1 MAPECFHGVSDL
13 GNDQLKA
20 VDIYAFGVLMYELL
34 VGHSPWILERVT
46 SQLTLQRY
54 VCFDQRR
61 PGWGSRSSSISLEYK
76 RLVEKCWHQDS
87 KRRPTSKELVL
98 IIRDMYR
105 QRCDTQGNGSSG
117 YSTAGDSTVSGPP
130 SSANVPS
137 PGSWSAGTKP
147 NSSEPVAGGVPLQ
160 HDRVPSNQT
169 SYVNE
174 TSNVVDGYAQVGAAH
189 ESPPNGYYNGSY
201 RQSANSNPMAS
212 SVTSSTDDCSGS
224 GGPGEPPAAASYN
237 SQRTALQQ
245 QHHGRIDTSAGVGHA
260 APSPSTFGRPAPY
273 NDIQY
278 SHSAGAMVRRV
289 KTEMV
294 VRPPVPS
301 LDLFDAGPGMP
312 LVGGGR
318 NVNPLPN
325 SGNAPDSQRHG
336 ILGGDSMLAAVQNQN
351 VPSQGA
357 VSDAQ
362 DVGPGAGNMPHV
374 TGAPTTP
381 VDGMQDLINKFERV
395 NAHSGSIPTL
405 SSSMSHVPAAG
416 ATQVS
421 TDQHIQLAHDK
432 RASSAPEPGALLVGP
447 RVPVRGAG
455 IDAGAV
461 IKALQAQHGL
471 SQVHAWW
478 DDGHGPL
485 IANALSRSDA
495 RSGGEVRP
503 ILIKD
508 LLIKASN
515 GPAKNPTIAKD
526 LCVALGN
533 VARSGLI
540 DNIWAQQLLPVTLA
554 AMQAF
559 SFDVNVY
566 SAACYALANILKVSN
581 EIADDR
587 RRREVAD
594 WVSHAMSFNLNGAGQ
609 PRVPSLAYL
618 TASAAR
624 NFVWRREKNAQA
636 FFLRR
641 EGVKWSAAENMRAS
655 MIFFKQDSTVVES
668 CLSAFAALSFFP
680 SLQGSLVR
688 IRIVSAVSQVMDP
701 PILSNGST
709 AGNSGTAVLSM
720 GLTTIG
726 ILVGGRT
733 PPDRL
738 PPAEIQAI
746 SAALI
751 SEGGVSC
758 VITAVENALRNKSVP
773 VIESGLHT
781 LAALAQFDGRL
792 LEECVQRG
800 AVGPVVQAVWFAV
813 RGGQQNV
820 SARMAEV
827 ICESVL
833 ALSAHPAAASAMR
846 GARLADP
853 MTTLVTSFNNVPHV
867 VSLGNEAICRVR

>member
-54 VCFDQRR
+54 VCFDQKR
-61 PGWGSRSSSISLEYK
+61 PGWGSRSSSICLEYK

-87 KRRPTSKELVL
+87 KRRPTSKELVF
-98 IIRDMYR
+98 IIREMYR

-117 YSTAGDSTVSGPP
+117 YSTAADSTVSGPP
-130 SSANVPS
+130 SSANAPS
-137 PGSWSAGTKP
+137 SGSWPVGTKP
-147 NSSEPVAGGVPLQ
+147 NSSEPVASGVSLQ
-160 HDRVPSNQT
+160 HDGVPSHNI
-169 SYVNE
+169 SHVNE
-174 TSNVVDGYAQVGAAH
+174 TSNVVDGYAQVGPAH
-189 ESPPNGYYNGSY
+189 ESPPNGYYKGSY
-201 RQSANSNPMAS
+201 RHSANSNPMAS

-245 QHHGRIDTSAGVGHA
+245 QHHGRINTPVCVGQA
-260 APSPSTFGRPAPY
+260 APNPTFGRPAPY

-301 LDLFDAGPGMP
+301 LDLFDAGPGIP
-312 LVGGGR
+312 FAGGGR
-318 NVNPLPN
+318 NVNPMPN
-325 SGNAPDSQRHG
+325 SGNAPDPQRQG

-351 VPSQGA
+351 VPSQVA
-357 VSDAQ
+357 VADAQ
-362 DVGPGAGNMPHV
+362 DLKPGAGNMPQV
-374 TGAPTTP
+374 TGAPTAP
-381 VDGMQDLINKFERV
+381 VDGMQDLINKFERA
-395 NAHSGSIPTL
+395 NAHSGSIPQL
-405 SSSMSHVPAAG
+405 SSSMSNVPAAG
-416 ATQVS
+416 SKQGS
-421 TDQHIQLAHDK
+421 TDQLQPAYDQ
-432 RASSAPEPGALLVGP
+432 RASSAPEPGALLTGP
-447 RVPVRGAG
+447 RVPARGAG

-461 IKALQAQHGL
+461 ITALQAQHGL

-495 RSGGEVRP
+495 RSGGQVRP

-540 DNIWAQQLLPVTLA
+540 DNVWAQQLLPVTLA

-581 EIADDR
+581 EIPDDR

-680 SLQGSLVR
+680 SLQVSLVR
-688 IRIVSAVSQVMDP
+688 IRIVSAVSQVVDP
-701 PILSNGST
+701 PIVSNGST

-733 PPDRL
+733 PPERL
-738 PPAEIQAI
+738 LPSEMQTI

-758 VITAVENALRNKSVP
+758 VITAVENAMRNKSVP

-792 LEECVQRG
+792 LEECVQQG

-813 RGGQQNV
+813 RGGPQDV

-833 ALSAHPAAASAMR
+833 GLSSHPAAASAMR

-853 MTTLVTSFNNVPHV
+853 MTTLVTRFNNIPRV